1 MEVLNQILKNKQMK
15 KAIIA
20 LSVIV
25 LLQACTSSE
34 PIPSIKD
41 SVSVIGDSVII
52 KKDTVKVVDYSSIK
66 IIK

>member
-1 MEVLNQILKNKQMK
+1 MK

-41 SVSVIGDSVII
+41 SISI
-52 KKDTVKVVDYSSIK
+52 KKDTVKVLDSSSIK
-66 IIK
+66 NIK